1 MLPIVFLT
9 MSGENGATVRSDSC
23 GEIGGLE

>member
-9 MSGENGATVRSDSC
+9 MSGEDGATVRSYSC
-23 GEIGGLE
+23 GEIGGLK